1 MDLNG
6 LPKTGLPYQ
15 HFVCKVPES
24 ENKRAKNYEEVI
36 IKAKLV
42 RLLFF
47 FFLVAVAHF
56 VFCFM
61 RTHFKLGLANFICY
75 LTSH

>member
-1 MDLNG
+1 MAVDLNG

-24 ENKRAKNYEEVI
+24 ENKRAKNYGEVI

-47 FFLVAVAHF
+47 FFF
-56 VFCFM
+56 GCSSSFCLLLHEDTF
-61 RTHFKLGLANFICY
+61 
-75 LTSH
+75 